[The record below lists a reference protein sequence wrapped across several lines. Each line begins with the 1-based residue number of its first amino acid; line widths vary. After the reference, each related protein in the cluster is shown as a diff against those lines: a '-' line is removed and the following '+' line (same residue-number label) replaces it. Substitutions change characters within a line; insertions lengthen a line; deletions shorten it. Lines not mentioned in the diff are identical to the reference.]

1 MLEDDMW
8 AVKAMFPDGF
18 ELNCSAPSVA
28 AKGQLLLIKLA
39 SSIILMHQRKTWD
52 LCDLSLPHNQALS
65 FTNIDANSSRSNTR
79 YKSSLASRC
88 GVCQV
93 CTAGWRD
100 GLWVE
105 VWLKHEVGTLLLLPA
120 GWDQLATGRRVCLLH
135 GDQLAATVCF
145 WKQIFVIRI
154 KLTVHLYEQLGLSKG
169 SSEHKF
175 LSYRKLKLLKN

>member
-1 MLEDDMW
+1 
-8 AVKAMFPDGF
+8 
-18 ELNCSAPSVA
+18 
-28 AKGQLLLIKLA
+28 
-39 SSIILMHQRKTWD
+39 MHQRKTWD
-52 LCDLSLPHNQALS
+52 LYDLSLPHNQVLS

-88 GVCQV
+88 SVCQV

-120 GWDQLATGRRVCLLH
+120 GWDQLAAGRRVCLLH
-135 GDQLAATVCF
+135 GDQLATTMCF

-154 KLTVHLYEQLGLSKG
+154 KLTVHLYDWAPGKTCTTKFQDRNNKYIFHLQNQE
-169 SSEHKF
+169 EHRQGYEF
-175 LSYRKLKLLKN
+175 LFNKWLLIWGNK

>member
-1 MLEDDMW
+1 
-8 AVKAMFPDGF
+8 
-18 ELNCSAPSVA
+18 
-28 AKGQLLLIKLA
+28 
-39 SSIILMHQRKTWD
+39 MHQRKTWD

-120 GWDQLATGRRVCLLH
+120 GRDQLAAGRRVCLLH
-135 GDQLAATVCF
+135 GDQLATTMCF

-154 KLTVHLYEQLGLSKG
+154 KLTVHLYDWAPANTCSKVSANWKSSGNNIWIFHLYAELRGAQARLWVPFYRGLLIW
-169 SSEHKF
+169 E
-175 LSYRKLKLLKN
+175 NE